1 MNRPKRAVA
10 SRRVLYVG
18 GVEADA
24 ATMREALGESRL
36 GPYELEWVDNL
47 ADGLQ
52 RLASTEI
59 SVVLLDLGLLHG
71 RDVGNMGKVEQAAP
85 NTPILLVG
93 SDADVARR
101 TGNTAPYCLVK
112 SRLDGYWL
120 PRVLHD
126 AIERR
131 LTKDAL
137 LAGLERAQVTLN
149 SIGEAVISTNN
160 SGQITYFNAAA
171 EALTSWRRRDAVG
184 RPLHEVLRIGNG
196 DTPGSDDPSI
206 SRTHME
212 SLVSDRVLTRRDGA
226 ELPIEDSVTPIH
238 DRSGLVTGQV
248 TVLRDVSSMRATS
261 RRMAYLAN
269 HDLLTGLPNRLLLA
283 DRLAR
288 ALAMADRHR
297 RGVAVLFLD
306 VDRFKAIN
314 DSLGHSVGDELLHA
328 VAAEIAMCVRSS
340 DTVSRQ
346 GGDEFV
352 VVLSELDHPEDAAVG
367 AQKIVAA
374 VKRPRII
381 AGHELY
387 LTVSIGISVFPEDG
401 HDAETLLRNADIA
414 LYHAKD
420 QGRDRHEFF
429 TPDMKLRAV
438 ERQSIEADLHRAV
451 RKQEFLLHYQ
461 PKVSLKT
468 GAICGTE
475 ALVRW
480 QHPDRGLTEPAGF
493 IPVAEECGLISSIDR
508 WVVHEACR
516 QARTWQKVGLPRIP
530 VSVNVSAVEFLNKD
544 FVSGISDILSATGLD
559 PQYLEIELTESSL
572 MSHGAATSSTLKR
585 LKMLGVR
592 LAIDD
597 FGTGFSNL
605 SYLNQ
610 FPIDALKID
619 KSFVHQ
625 ITPGTNGAP
634 IVSAVI
640 NMAKSLHH
648 RVIAEG
654 VETGMQLDFLL
665 AEDCGEGQGNY
676 FSPPVVPEQLAEMIA
691 TRPTWAS

>member
-1 MNRPKRAVA
+1 MMR
-10 SRRVLYVG
+10 
-18 GVEADA
+18 DA
-24 ATMREALGESRL
+24 LAESRL
-36 GPYELEWVDNL
+36 GPYELEWANNL
-47 ADGLQ
+47 DQGLL
-52 RLASTEI
+52 RLAASE
-59 SVVLLDLGLLHG
+59 VNAVLLDLALLHG
-71 RDVGNMGKVEQAAP
+71 RDVGNMGRVEQAAP

-93 SDADVARR
+93 SDADVGRQ
-101 TGNTAPYCLVK
+101 TGNTAPYCLLK

-131 LTKDAL
+131 QMKDAL

-160 SGQITYFNAAA
+160 SGQITYLNRAA
-171 EALTSWRRRDAVG
+171 EALTSWPRAEAIG
-184 RPLHEVLRIGNG
+184 RPLHDVLRIDGG
-196 DTPGSDDPSI
+196 TPGSDDPFL
-206 SRTHME
+206 SRTHTD

-226 ELPIEDSVTPIH
+226 ELPIEDSVAAIH
-238 DRSGLVTGQV
+238 DHRGLVTGQV
-248 TVLRDVSSMRATS
+248 TVLRDVSRLRATS
-261 RRMAYLAN
+261 QRMAYLAN

-288 ALAMADRHR
+288 ALAMADRHK

-328 VAAEIAMCVRSS
+328 VAGEVASCVRSS

-367 AQKIVAA
+367 AQKIIAA
-374 VKRPRII
+374 VSRPRLV
-381 AGHELY
+381 AGHELH
-387 LTVSIGISVFPEDG
+387 LTVSIGISVFPQDG
-401 HDAETLLRNADIA
+401 HDAETLMRHADIA
-414 LYHAKD
+414 LYYAKD

-429 TPDMKLRAV
+429 TSDMKARAV
-438 ERQSIEADLHRAV
+438 DRQTIEADLHRAV
-451 RKQEFLLHYQ
+451 RQREFLLHYQ
-461 PKVSLKT
+461 PKINLRS

-493 IPVAEECGLISSIDR
+493 IAVAEECGLISSIDR

-516 QARTWQKVGLPRIP
+516 QARTWQQAGLPHLP
-530 VSVNVSAVEFLNKD
+530 VSVNVAAVELLDRD
-544 FVSGISDILSATGLD
+544 FVGSVKDILATTGLD
-559 PQYLEIELTESSL
+559 PQYLEIELAESSL
-572 MSHGAATSSTLKR
+572 MAHGAATSATLSR

-619 KSFVHQ
+619 KSFVQQ
-625 ITPGTNGAP
+625 IAAGGNGAP

-640 NMAKSLHH
+640 NMAKSLNQ

-654 VETGMQLDFLL
+654 VETGAQFDFLR
-665 AEDCGEGQGNY
+665 AADCGEGQGYY
-676 FSPPVVPEQLAEMIA
+676 FSPPVVADQLADMIA
-691 TRPTWAS
+691 AQPGGATSLR

>member
-1 MNRPKRAVA
+1 MNRPTRAV
-10 SRRVLYVG
+10 SPRRVLYVG
-18 GVEADA
+18 GPEADA
-24 ATMREALGESRL
+24 RNMRDALAQSRL
-36 GPYELEWVDNL
+36 GPYELEWADNL
-47 ADGLQ
+47 ADGVR
-52 RLASTEI
+52 RLASTDI
-59 SVVLLDLGLLHG
+59 DAILLDLGLLHG
-71 RDVGNMGKVEQAAP
+71 RDVGNMGTVEQAAP

-101 TGNTAPYCLVK
+101 TGNTAPYCLLK

-120 PRVLHD
+120 PRMLHE

-131 LTKDAL
+131 LMKDAL

-160 SGQITYFNAAA
+160 AGQITYFNAAA
-171 EALTSWRRRDAVG
+171 EALTSWPRGEAVG
-184 RPLHEVLRIGNG
+184 RQLHEVVRVGG
-196 DTPGSDDPSI
+196 GTQGSDDPSTA
-206 SRTHME
+206 RTHMDDV
-212 SLVSDRVLTRRDGA
+212 VSDRVLTRRDGA
-226 ELPIEDSVTPIH
+226 ELAIEDSVTAVR
-238 DRSGLVTGQV
+238 DRRGLVTGQV
-248 TVLRDVSSMRATS
+248 TVLRDVSTMRATS

-288 ALAMADRHR
+288 ALAMADRHK

-328 VAAEIAMCVRSS
+328 VAGEVAMCVRSS

-374 VKRPRII
+374 VKRPRLI
-381 AGHELY
+381 AGHELH
-387 LTVSIGISVFPEDG
+387 LTLSIGISVFPQDG
-401 HDAETLLRNADIA
+401 HDAETLLRHADIA

-429 TPDMKLRAV
+429 TPDMKQRAV
-438 ERQSIEADLHRAV
+438 ERQRIEADLHRAV
-451 RKQEFLLHYQ
+451 REQEFLLHYQ
-461 PKVSLKT
+461 PKVNLKT

-516 QARTWQKVGLPRIP
+516 QARTWQDVGLPRLP
-530 VSVNVSAVEFLNKD
+530 VSVNVSAVELLNKD
-544 FVSGISDILSATGLD
+544 FVGSISDILAATRLD

-572 MSHGAATSSTLKR
+572 MAHGAATSATLSR
-585 LKMLGVR
+585 LKMIGVR

-654 VETGMQLDFLL
+654 VETGAQLDFLL
-665 AEDCGEGQGNY
+665 AEDCGEGQGFY
-676 FSPPVVPEQLAEMIA
+676 FSPPVVAEQLAEMIA
-691 TRPTWAS
+691 NRPTWAS